1 MWYKVHAGKVH
12 PSAYW
17 IGLTLRTLKNLLGI
31 FYTVVPTVPECVK
44 MSSKVDFSQTLR
56 SLNLI
61 NIIFNL
67 KKGTGCS
74 CVFSIIWQRY
84 TNSGCIKFR
93 NVVISDILDATDVII
108 LFQLPV
114 GQITVLWITPIICC
128 LLRLR
133 LLRTGAQKYSTWR
146 MNGGMLTV
154 LRKIISYAQCPQCT
168 QVSACTMQRKCKLW
182 SKRNQ
187 VWDFVYQTCGKV
199 IRDISQCLGVS
210 YVIIVAEW

>member
-1 MWYKVHAGKVH
+1 ME
-12 PSAYW
+12 
-17 IGLTLRTLKNLLGI
+17 
-31 FYTVVPTVPECVK
+31 FYTPFILSLPLFQKLCGTKYMQERFTPQPTGLVWRWDHWRTCWVFIICVIYLCVK
-44 MSSKVDFSQTLR
+44 MASKLDFSQTLR

-74 CVFSIIWQRY
+74 YVFSIIWQRY

-168 QVSACTMQRKCKLW
+168 
-182 SKRNQ
+182 
-187 VWDFVYQTCGKV
+187 
-199 IRDISQCLGVS
+199 
-210 YVIIVAEW
+210 